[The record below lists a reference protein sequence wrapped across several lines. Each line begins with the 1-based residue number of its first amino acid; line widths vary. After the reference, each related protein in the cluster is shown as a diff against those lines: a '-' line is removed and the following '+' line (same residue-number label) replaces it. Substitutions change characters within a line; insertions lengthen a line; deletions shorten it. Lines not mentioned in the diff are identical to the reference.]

1 MQEIWRDIPN
11 YEGLYQVSNL
21 GNVKSLYRLA
31 NNNHI
36 IHEKILKPQRNYNG
50 YLIVNLYKNNKMKP
64 KLIHRLVGKTFID
77 NPNNFNYIN
86 HIDKNKSN
94 NNVNNLEWCT
104 QSYNVIYS
112 KGRKVNQYN
121 KNNNFIKT
129 WNSIADVKKTLN
141 IDSGLIVR
149 CCRGK
154 KKSAGGFK
162 WKYNN

>member
-1 MQEIWRDIPN
+1 MTEIWRDIPN

-129 WNSIADVKKTLN
+129 WNSIADVKRTLN
-141 IDSGLIVR
+141 IDSSLIVR
-149 CCRGK
+149 CCKGK
-154 KKSAGGFK
+154 KKSAGGYI
-162 WKYNN
+162 WKYNI

>member
-1 MQEIWRDIPN
+1 MEIWKDIPN
-11 YEGLYQVSNL
+11 YEGLYQISNL
-21 GNVKSLYRLA
+21 GNVKSLYRIA

-36 IHEKILKPQRNYNG
+36 IHEKILKPQENYNG
-50 YLIVNLYKNNKMKP
+50 YLIVNLYKNNKMKA

-77 NPNNFNYIN
+77 NPNNYNYIN

-94 NNVNNLEWCT
+94 NNIDNLEWCT

-112 KGRKVNQYN
+112 KGRKINQYD

-129 WNSIADVKKTLN
+129 WNSIVDIKRALN
-141 IDSGLIVR
+141 IDSSLIVR
-149 CCRGK
+149 CCKGI

>member
-1 MQEIWRDIPN
+1 METWKDIPG
-11 YEGLYQVSNL
+11 YEGLYQISNL
-21 GNVKSLYRLA
+21 GNVKSLYRIA

-36 IHEKILKPQRNYNG
+36 IHEKILKPQKNYNG
-50 YLIVNLYKNNKMKP
+50 YLIVNLYKNNRMKA

-77 NPNNFNYIN
+77 NPNNYNYIN

-94 NNVNNLEWCT
+94 NNANNLEWCT

-112 KGRKVNQYN
+112 KGRKINQYD

-129 WNSIADVKKTLN
+129 WNSIADIKRTLN
-141 IDSGLIVR
+141 IDNGLIVR
-149 CCRGK
+149 CCKGI

>member
-1 MQEIWRDIPN
+1 MEIWKDIPE
-11 YEGLYQVSNL
+11 YEGLYQISNL
-21 GNVKSLYRLA
+21 GNVKSLYRIT

-36 IHEKILKPQRNYNG
+36 IHEKILKPQENYNG
-50 YLIVNLYKNNKMKP
+50 YLIVNLYKNNKMES

-77 NPNNFNYIN
+77 NPNNYNYIN
-86 HIDKNKSN
+86 HIDKNKN
-94 NNVNNLEWCT
+94 NNNANNLEWCT

-112 KGRKVNQYN
+112 KGRRINQYD
-121 KNNNFIKT
+121 KNDNFIKT
-129 WNSIADVKKTLN
+129 WNSIADVKRLLN

-149 CCRGK
+149 CCKGI

>member
-1 MQEIWRDIPN
+1 MEIWKDIPN
-11 YEGLYQVSNL
+11 YEGLYQISNL
-21 GNVKSLYRLA
+21 GNVKSLHRIA

-36 IHEKILKPQRNYNG
+36 IHEKILKPQKNYNG
-50 YLIVNLYKNNKMKP
+50 YLIVNLYKNNKMKA

-77 NPNNFNYIN
+77 NPNNYNYIN

-94 NNVNNLEWCT
+94 NNINNLEWCT

-112 KGRKVNQYN
+112 KGRKINQYD

-129 WNSIADVKKTLN
+129 WNSIADIKRALN
-141 IDSGLIVR
+141 IDSSLIVR
-149 CCRGK
+149 CCK
-154 KKSAGGFK
+154 EIKKSAGGFK